1 MDFLNIL
8 ESMKDFLWDNFLI
21 YVLLLVGILFTVRL
35 GFPQIMSLKEIFT
48 QPFKGMFDKNS
59 DGVSSFQAL
68 ATSIAGQVGTGNI
81 GGVATAIMAG
91 GPGAIFWMWVSGI
104 LGMSTIFGE
113 AVLAQVYRE
122 ETEDGYVGGP
132 AYYISKGL
140 KNKKLRRILAAIFAV
155 LIILALGLI
164 GSMVQANSMSVA
176 LETGFGFN
184 PMIVGIVVAIAA
196 ALIFVGGI
204 NRIASFAEILVPI
217 MAVVYFIGSIVIMIK
232 FHENI
237 LPIFRDIVKQ
247 AFTGRAAIGAL
258 AGISVKQAIKMG
270 LARGLFSNEAGMGS
284 TPHAHAVAEV
294 KHPAQQ
300 GFVAMFGVIVDT
312 LVICNITALVI
323 LTTGAHVESAE
334 LGLQSVA
341 ITQKAFEIAFGSL
354 GIKFLGIS
362 LMFFAFTTIV
372 GWYYFGESNIRYL
385 FGEKGLLPYR
395 VLVMVFIVLGANFEA
410 DSVWML
416 ADLFNGL
423 MIIPN
428 ILALIALSGV
438 VSKKLKDFKAN
449 KEKYE

>member
-48 QPFKGMFDKNS
+48 QPFKGMFDKDS

-140 KNKKLRRILAAIFAV
+140 KNKKLGRILAAIFAV

-204 NRIASFAEILVPI
+204 
-217 MAVVYFIGSIVIMIK
+217 
-232 FHENI
+232 
-237 LPIFRDIVKQ
+237 
-247 AFTGRAAIGAL
+247 T
-258 AGISVKQAIKMG
+258 
-270 LARGLFSNEAGMGS
+270 
-284 TPHAHAVAEV
+284 
-294 KHPAQQ
+294 
-300 GFVAMFGVIVDT
+300 
-312 LVICNITALVI
+312 
-323 LTTGAHVESAE
+323 E
-334 LGLQSVA
+334 LRLLQ
-341 ITQKAFEIAFGSL
+341 
-354 GIKFLGIS
+354 
-362 LMFFAFTTIV
+362 
-372 GWYYFGESNIRYL
+372 
-385 FGEKGLLPYR
+385 
-395 VLVMVFIVLGANFEA
+395 
-410 DSVWML
+410 
-416 ADLFNGL
+416 
-423 MIIPN
+423 
-428 ILALIALSGV
+428 
-438 VSKKLKDFKAN
+438 
-449 KEKYE
+449 KY

>member
-1 MDFLNIL
+1 
-8 ESMKDFLWDNFLI
+8 
-21 YVLLLVGILFTVRL
+21 
-35 GFPQIMSLKEIFT
+35 
-48 QPFKGMFDKNS
+48 
-59 DGVSSFQAL
+59 
-68 ATSIAGQVGTGNI
+68 
-81 GGVATAIMAG
+81 
-91 GPGAIFWMWVSGI
+91 
-104 LGMSTIFGE
+104 
-113 AVLAQVYRE
+113 
-122 ETEDGYVGGP
+122 
-132 AYYISKGL
+132 
-140 KNKKLRRILAAIFAV
+140 
-155 LIILALGLI
+155 
-164 GSMVQANSMSVA
+164 
-176 LETGFGFN
+176 
-184 PMIVGIVVAIAA
+184 
-196 ALIFVGGI
+196 
-204 NRIASFAEILVPI
+204 